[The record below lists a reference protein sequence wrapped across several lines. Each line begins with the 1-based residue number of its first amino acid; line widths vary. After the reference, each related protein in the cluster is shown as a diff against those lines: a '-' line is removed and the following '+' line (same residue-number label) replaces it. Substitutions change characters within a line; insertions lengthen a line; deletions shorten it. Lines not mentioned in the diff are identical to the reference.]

1 MWFTAESLNPQFV
14 KLFPLCE
21 NEKEKGIRTDSFDT
35 TESDAI
41 IVWSLWFLLLF
52 ISVREVV
59 FEAQELL

>member
-14 KLFPLCE
+14 KLFPLC
-21 NEKEKGIRTDSFDT
+21 EKEKGIRTDSFDT